1 MALSL
6 TSEPATHLKMTA
18 AVSDRRV
25 FVIYDHVM
33 TWHVVREQRPI
44 ENRVNWGVR
53 WRLKKSPYDS
63 YSQASVNLVAIGVS
77 NSCEK
82 NVGTKSRKRTLP
94 KTVIGFPNAE
104 CTLRALSYF
113 VYSYYDVSK

>member
-6 TSEPATHLKMTA
+6 TSEPATHLKMAA
-18 AVSDRRV
+18 AVSDGRV

-53 WRLKKSPYDS
+53 WRLKESPYNS
-63 YSQASVNLVAIGVS
+63 YLQGSVNLVAIGISPIVVRRMWEQRAG
-77 NSCEK
+77 N
-82 NVGTKSRKRTLP
+82 GLYRKR
-94 KTVIGFPNAE
+94 
-104 CTLRALSYF
+104 
-113 VYSYYDVSK
+113 